1 MIGCETVLLLL
12 LAFPFLKK
20 MGDHLP
26 LLRGTC
32 WGPIAAALV
41 LQMASQL
48 LWQLERLLWVT
59 RIYHAIWLE
68 KHQPLNK

>member
-1 MIGCETVLLLL
+1 
-12 LAFPFLKK
+12 